1 MRLSAR
7 GAKSVE
13 MNGRSMGK
21 NLCQGKE
28 GGYKLVKSFVFLSA
42 TVSPYNGRKEIT
54 TKKFS
59 KANEKRRGRI
69 AVDNQT

>member
-1 MRLSAR
+1 M
-7 GAKSVE
+7 E
-13 MNGRSMGK
+13 RSKGK
-21 NLCQGKE
+21 NLCQGKQ

-42 TVSPYNGRKEIT
+42 TVSPYNERKEIT

-59 KANEKRRGRI
+59 KANKKRRQRI